1 MKIFIPTS
9 NKTIYLV
16 EALLTS
22 LPKYWPEYNDYQI
35 IILGYDAPKFKF
47 SHKNISFEKL
57 NDVDDVNNW
66 AIDLKRYF
74 ETIDDDYF
82 IFMNDDCPLSR
93 DVNADLLNIL
103 IETASLNKDGNIG
116 RICLT
121 KDVSNRTHTII
132 ADEGSFQIIE
142 APQSAEYRTSTQFS
156 IWNRKYFMKHAKE
169 NMTPWQFELQSNP
182 RNDGYRILGTNGIYC
197 LDFYHLHRKYGTPT
211 DWNLSCYER
220 KDLASNP
227 EEYKLIQKIMNQ

>member
-9 NKTIYLV
+9 NKSIYLV

-35 IILGYDAPKFKF
+35 KILGYDSPKFEF
-47 SHKNISFEKL
+47 LHENISFEKL
-57 NDVDDVNNW
+57 NDVDNVNNW
-66 AIDLKRYF
+66 AI
-74 ETIDDDYF
+74 DYF

-93 DVNADLLNIL
+93 DVNAEILNIL
-103 IETASLNKDGNIG
+103 IETALLNKDGNIG

-121 KDVSNRTHTII
+121 KDVSNRAHTVI
-132 ADEGSFQIIE
+132 ADMGSFQIIE

-169 NMTPWQFELQSNP
+169 NMTPWQFELQTNP
-182 RNDGYRILGTNGIYC
+182 RNDGYRILGTSGTYC
-197 LDFYHLHRKYGTPT
+197 LDFYHLHRVYGTPN

-220 KDLASNP
+220 KDLTSNP
-227 EEYKLIQKIMNQ
+227 EEHELIQKIMNQ